1 MATKTIKIGKRTT
14 IVDGKSVKQVK
25 KYNVTLYYHTNLTV
39 QVEAESEEAA
49 RKAAYAEAEKE
60 CYIPKLIEGL
70 QEDNEP
76 DVEEDKD
83 DENESDIERL
93 VRLKTEMESGAEQSE
108 RLKKIKTDLETNA
121 ERYELRGI
129 EFTDEDAE
137 LVDNLMRGGV
147 GYEDALNQV
156 LRGISETLSE

>member
-1 MATKTIKIGKRTT
+1 MATKTIKIGNRTT
-14 IVDGKSVKQVK
+14 VVDGKSVKQIK

-70 QEDNEP
+70 QEDSAP
-76 DVEEDKD
+76 DVDVDEG
-83 DENESDIERL
+83 DENEVDAGSEW
-93 VRLKTEMESGAEQSE
+93 E

-121 ERYELRGI
+121 ERYGLRYI
-129 EFTDEDAE
+129 EFTDEDTE
-137 LVDNLMRGGV
+137 LVDNLIRGGV
-147 GYEDALNQV
+147 KYEDALNQV

>member
-1 MATKTIKIGKRTT
+1 MATKTIKIGNRTT
-14 IVDGKSVKQVK
+14 VVDGKSVKQIK

-60 CYIPKLIEGL
+60 CYISKLISGL
-70 QEDNEP
+70 QEDSEP
-76 DVEEDKD
+76 DVEEDKG
-83 DENESDIERL
+83 DENEVDAGSEW
-93 VRLKTEMESGAEQSE
+93 E

-121 ERYELRGI
+121 ERYGLRYI
-129 EFTDEDAE
+129 EFTDEDVE

>member
-1 MATKTIKIGKRTT
+1 MATKTIKIGNRTT
-14 IVDGKSVKQVK
+14 VVDGKSVKQVK
-25 KYNVTLYYHTNLTV
+25 KYNVTLYYHTNLMI

-76 DVEEDKD
+76 DVEEDKGD
-83 DENESDIERL
+83 GNEVDAGSEWERL
-93 VRLKTEMESGAEQSE
+93 E
-108 RLKKIKTDLETNA
+108 KIKTDLETNA
-121 ERYELRGI
+121 ERYGLRYI
-129 EFTDEDAE
+129 EFTDEDVE

-156 LRGISETLSE
+156 LKGISETLSE

>member
-1 MATKTIKIGKRTT
+1 MATKTIKIGNRTT
-14 IVDGKSVKQVK
+14 VVDGKSVKQIK

-70 QEDNEP
+70 QEDSAP

-83 DENESDIERL
+83 DENEVDAGSEWAR
-93 VRLKTEMESGAEQSE
+93 ME
-108 RLKKIKTDLETNA
+108 KIKTDLETNA
-121 ERYELRGI
+121 ERYGLRYV
-129 EFTDEDAE
+129 EFTDEDVE
-137 LVDNLMRGGV
+137 LVDNLVRGGV
-147 GYEDALNQV
+147 KYEDALSQV

>member
-1 MATKTIKIGKRTT
+1 MATKTIKIGNRTT
-14 IVDGKSVKQVK
+14 VVDGKSVKQIK

-70 QEDNEP
+70 QEDSAP
-76 DVEEDKD
+76 DVEVDAGG
-83 DENESDIERL
+83 ENEVDAGSEW
-93 VRLKTEMESGAEQSE
+93 E

-121 ERYELRGI
+121 ERYGLRYI

-137 LVDNLMRGGV
+137 LVDNLIRGGV
-147 GYEDALNQV
+147 KYEDALNQV

>member
-1 MATKTIKIGKRTT
+1 MATKTIKIGNRTT
-14 IVDGKSVKQVK
+14 VVDGKSVKQIK

-76 DVEEDKD
+76 DVEEDKG
-83 DENESDIERL
+83 DENEVDA
-93 VRLKTEMESGAEQSE
+93 GSE
-108 RLKKIKTDLETNA
+108 WARLKKIKTDLETNA

-129 EFTDEDAE
+129 EFTDEDVE

-156 LRGISETLSE
+156 LKGISETLSE

>member
-1 MATKTIKIGKRTT
+1 MATKTIKIGNRTT
-14 IVDGKSVKQVK
+14 VVDGKSVKQIK

-49 RKAAYAEAEKE
+49 REAAYAEAEKE

-76 DVEEDKD
+76 DVEEDKG
-83 DENESDIERL
+83 DENESDAGSEW
-93 VRLKTEMESGAEQSE
+93 E

-121 ERYELRGI
+121 ERYGLRYI

-147 GYEDALNQV
+147 KYEDALNQV